1 MVPCAEEKKTQQARG
16 LMEKLASRGAEGF
29 ETWLAASVTP
39 EQRMQMRKDLDNEA
53 RTVAELAQ
61 QHQLSV
67 VIVYPEADESIFR
80 CRFIGDDKER
90 FRLDL
95 HYRTTECKPEIIAMR
110 IDREPPPSTSND
122 LPEEPPPTFEELPFI
137 IQHKNP

>member
-1 MVPCAEEKKTQQARG
+1 MQQARS
-16 LMEKLASRGAEGF
+16 LMDKLAMHGAAGF
-29 ETWLAASVTP
+29 ETWLAPSVTP
-39 EQRMQMRKDLDNEA
+39 EQRMQMRKDLDKAAN
-53 RTVAELAQ
+53 TVAELSQ
-61 QHQLSV
+61 KHQLSV

-80 CRFIGDDKER
+80 CRFIGDNNER

-122 LPEEPPPTFEELPFI
+122 LPDEPPPTFEELPFI
-137 IQHKNP
+137 IQHKSP